1 MHSRTLAYSLL
12 LIAIALCAVSVA
24 YAPRVSFPF
33 LCIISTNIRGVGD
46 VPSMFF
52 SPFRMMG
59 KRNQFYGLFKKI
71 RSNEVVDY

>member
-1 MHSRTLAYSLL
+1 MMSSRRIVYTLL
-12 LIAIALCAVSVA
+12 LITIALCAYSTA
-24 YAPRVSFPF
+24 YAPR
-33 LCIISTNIRGVGD
+33 NIRGVGD

>member
-1 MHSRTLAYSLL
+1 MASSQTLLCTLL
-12 LIAIALCAVSVA
+12 LIAIALCAVSAA
-24 YAPRVSFPF
+24 YAPRS
-33 LCIISTNIRGVGD
+33 IRGVGD